1 MAEHKL
7 DKGLVETPV
16 EYICGDPNVRD
27 GAGTTDE
34 IYGLQGPEG
43 VSANGGIK
51 FNLIRTD
58 LGTAESDQP
67 SSRKQFVG
75 QGDD

>member
-7 DKGLVETPV
+7 DKKLVESPV
-16 EYICGDPNVRD
+16 EYMCGDPEVRD

-58 LGTAESDQP
+58 LALEDDRP

-75 QGDD
+75 TTSS

>member
-1 MAEHKL
+1 MAEHKP
-7 DKGLVETPV
+7 DKSLVETPV
-16 EYICGDPNVRD
+16 EYICGDPGVRD
-27 GAGTTDE
+27 GAGTTDT

-58 LGTAESDQP
+58 LTSSPSDEP
-67 SSRKQFVG
+67 SDAKQFKG
-75 QGDD
+75 QSSD